1 MTWKEKYR
9 SDPDLAESII
19 ETLRQDLKDAEKRAE
34 MLAFALERIRDS
46 EYVVYEKVR
55 QIAREALATTEDS
68 SALQTT
74 DKDSLT
80 VDHILDARK
89 KV

>member
-9 SDPDLAESII
+9 RDPDIAESII
-19 ETLRQDLKDAEKRAE
+19 EALRQDLKDAEKRAE

-55 QIAREALATTEDS
+55 QIAREAL
-68 SALQTT
+68 
-74 DKDSLT
+74 K
-80 VDHILDARK
+80 
-89 KV
+89 

>member
-9 SDPDLAESII
+9 RDPDLAESII

-55 QIAREALATTEDS
+55 QIAREALE
-68 SALQTT
+68 
-74 DKDSLT
+74 
-80 VDHILDARK
+80 
-89 KV
+89 